1 MDIWIWI
8 SLAVTGKELC
18 LQRLILELTI
28 NILTVQY
35 SFIITAAHNQKR
47 SYFPHRNG

>member
-18 LQRLILELTI
+18 LQRLLLEQL
-28 NILTVQY
+28 L
-35 SFIITAAHNQKR
+35 IIKKDHI
-47 SYFPHRNG
+47 SHIEMVDWLVD